1 MDVDYCLWIFV
12 KELKDV
18 NLFLSS
24 KIKKERK
31 HFFALHHCLHFLTVM
46 RYMYFITSVSL
57 PIFFIKKYTNN
68 TFKWLY

>member
-12 KELKDV
+12 KGLKDV

-31 HFFALHHCLHFLTVM
+31 YFFVLYFCFYFLIVM
-46 RYMYFITSVSL
+46 RYMYFIISVL
-57 PIFFIKKYTNN
+57 LFIFFIKKYINN
-68 TFKWLY
+68 IFKWLY

>member
-12 KELKDV
+12 KGLKDV

-31 HFFALHHCLHFLTVM
+31 YFLYYIIV
-46 RYMYFITSVSL
+46 FI
-57 PIFFIKKYTNN
+57 F
-68 TFKWLY
+68 

>member
-12 KELKDV
+12 KGLKDV
-18 NLFLSS
+18 YLFLSS

-31 HFFALHHCLHFLTVM
+31 HFLHYIIASIFLTVM